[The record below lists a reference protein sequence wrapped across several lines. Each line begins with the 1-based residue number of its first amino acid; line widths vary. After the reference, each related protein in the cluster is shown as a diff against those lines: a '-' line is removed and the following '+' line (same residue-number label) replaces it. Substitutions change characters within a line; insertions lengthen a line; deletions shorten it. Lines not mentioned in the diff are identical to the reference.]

1 MSQGSVPSLVRMTE
15 PLDEARLRRLLE
27 IGGQVTARLDVET
40 VLQRV
45 LEAARDLTGARYAAL
60 GILDQDKRE
69 LERFVTVGID
79 EGTHQEIG
87 DLPRGRGILGL
98 LIQEPLP
105 LRLHDVV
112 QHPRSYGF
120 PPGHPQMHSF
130 LGVPIRIRG
139 EAFGNLYLTD
149 KAGGDFD
156 EADESAV
163 VVLAEWAGIA
173 IDNARLYQQAEG
185 RRRELERAVAGL
197 AATVAISQALGAE
210 TDLGRVLELIV
221 KRGRALVDA
230 RALVILLQEDRE
242 LVVAATA
249 GDLRAGVR
257 GQRIPL
263 AGTVAERVIHS
274 GHAERIDDVP
284 DRMAPVTRRIG
295 LSATTALVAPLIYRG
310 RAMGV
315 LQAYDRTVD
324 GPDFTAEDA
333 RLLESFATSAAIA
346 VVTAQSVLR
355 DRLEESI
362 EASEQ
367 ERRRWARDLHDET
380 LQGLGALRLLLS
392 TSLRSDEEE
401 LRSRV
406 TRAIEQLDVEIDN
419 LRGLVTE
426 LRPAALD
433 ELGLAAALRSLVER
447 VTAQGDLAA
456 ELEVD
461 LRWEAG
467 EQPERLAVDIE
478 ETIYRL
484 VQEGLRNVL
493 RHAEASTARIAVCE
507 QDTLVVVTIRDDG
520 QGFDL
525 DAPSRG
531 FGLLGMRERIDLVGG
546 ELEVSSEPGEGTTV
560 RARLPN
566 RRSRAATGPPAPSR
580 AGG

>member
-1 MSQGSVPSLVRMTE
+1 MSE
-15 PLDEARLRRLLE
+15 PLDEGRLRRLVE
-27 IGGQVTARLDVET
+27 FGGQVTAALDVET
-40 VLQRV
+40 VLNRV
-45 LEAARDLTGARYAAL
+45 LEAARELTGARHAAL

-69 LERFVTVGID
+69 LERFLTIGID
-79 EGTHQEIG
+79 EATHREIG

-98 LIQEPLP
+98 LIQEPKP
-105 LRLHDVV
+105 LRLRDVV
-112 QHPRSYGF
+112 AHPRSYGF
-120 PPGHPQMHSF
+120 PPGHPQMHTF

-149 KAGGDFD
+149 KEGGEFD
-156 EADESAV
+156 QADETAV

-173 IDNARLYQQAEG
+173 IDNARLYEQAEG

-197 AATVAISQALGAE
+197 EATVAISQALGGE
-210 TDLGRVLELIV
+210 TDLSRVLELIV
-221 KRGRALVDA
+221 KRARALVDA
-230 RALVILLQEDRE
+230 RALVILLRDDRD

-249 GDLRAGVR
+249 GELRSGVR
-257 GQRIPL
+257 GRRVPT
-263 AGTVAERVIHS
+263 AGTVADRVIRA
-274 GHAERIDDVP
+274 GRAQRIDDVP
-284 DRMAPVTRRIG
+284 DRMAPVTRRLG
-295 LSATTALVAPLIYRG
+295 LAATTALVAPLIYRG
-310 RAMGV
+310 RPMGV

-324 GPDFTAEDA
+324 GPDFTAEDE

-346 VVTAQSVLR
+346 VATAQSVAR
-355 DRLEESI
+355 DRLERSI

-392 TSLRSDEEE
+392 TALRSDDED

-406 TRAIEQLDVEIDN
+406 VRAIDQLDVEIDN

-447 VTAQGDLAA
+447 VTAQDDVAVALQ
-456 ELEVD
+456 VH

-467 EQPERLAVDIE
+467 EPVERLAVDIE

-484 VQEGLRNVL
+484 VQESLRNVL
-493 RHAEASTARIAVCE
+493 RHANASSVEIDVREGDELITASVH
-507 QDTLVVVTIRDDG
+507 DDG
-520 QGFDL
+520 RGFEL
-525 DAPSRG
+525 DQPTGG

-546 ELEVSSEPGEGTTV
+546 ELQVSSGPEAGTTV
-560 RARLPN
+560 VGRVPN
-566 RRSRAATGPPAPSR
+566 RRTTATAAPPAPTR